1 MDNFAALS
9 GGILRNIVATKSS
22 AENPP
27 SAKPPAKPQARSSLF
42 VGSTEKAFQVL
53 EAFNGQHRHMSMAE
67 IARNAE
73 LDRSATQRLV
83 YTLEK
88 LGYLRRIP
96 DSLRYGLSSK
106 VLRLSYHYLRSSDLI
121 ERASPYLLDI
131 SRSLGETANL
141 HELDGHEVVFLARFP
156 GRHLVNIDF
165 AVGYRLPAV
174 FTASGRAILS
184 KLDDAQR
191 RAVIAATPLRP
202 VTADTETDPQVLL
215 SLVQEA
221 AHKGYSL
228 AMNQTM
234 AGDIAVAAAITDDQG
249 LPVGAINVSVPTT
262 RWTVEK
268 AQDQLV
274 AHVQLAATSISKSR

>member
-1 MDNFAALS
+1 MRRCCSPPWWPRPPGCRRGCVARWRVAWRPKRWQVAENACGVPWPRGWAVDNFVAPSRGLFWD
-9 GGILRNIVATKSS
+9 IVATKKKTKT
-22 AENPP
+22 PP

-53 EAFNGQHRHMSMAE
+53 EAFNGPHRHMSMAE

-141 HELDGHEVVFLARFP
+141 HELDGHEVVFLA
-156 GRHLVNIDF
+156 
-165 AVGYRLPAV
+165 
-174 FTASGRAILS
+174 
-184 KLDDAQR
+184 
-191 RAVIAATPLRP
+191 
-202 VTADTETDPQVLL
+202 
-215 SLVQEA
+215 
-221 AHKGYSL
+221 
-228 AMNQTM
+228 
-234 AGDIAVAAAITDDQG
+234 
-249 LPVGAINVSVPTT
+249 
-262 RWTVEK
+262 
-268 AQDQLV
+268 
-274 AHVQLAATSISKSR
+274 

>member
-1 MDNFAALS
+1 MAT
-9 GGILRNIVATKSS
+9 TKSS
-22 AENPP
+22 AKKPHPAP
-27 SAKPPAKPQARSSLF
+27 SDPKERSSLF

-53 EAFNGQHRHMSMAE
+53 EAFHGPHRHMSMAE
-67 IARNAE
+67 IARTAE

-96 DSLRYGLSSK
+96 DSLLYGLSSK
-106 VLRLSYHYLRSSDLI
+106 VLRLSYHYLRSHDLI

-131 SRSLGETANL
+131 SRSLGETVNL

-156 GRHLVNIDF
+156 GQHLMNVDF
-165 AVGYRLPAV
+165 AVGHRLPAV

-184 KLDDAQR
+184 RLGDAQR
-191 RAVIAATPLRP
+191 RAVIAATPLQAA
-202 VTADTETDPQVLL
+202 TAHTETDPQALL
-215 SLVQEA
+215 ARIEEA
-221 AHKGYSL
+221 AHGGYAL
-228 AMNQTM
+228 TMNQTM
-234 AGDIAVAAAITDDQG
+234 VGDIAVAVAITDEQG

-268 AQDQLV
+268 ARDQLV